1 MNFYIMIFLTISL
14 MHCLYLY
21 DYNEK
26 NLILK
31 YKFSISSF
39 IFLFLTVIL
48 GLRHAIGS
56 DYGGY
61 MFDFIYM
68 RNNFYN
74 FEILQSQ
81 SLDLFYEYLSFFVIF
96 LDLPFE
102 VLNLLVSSIL
112 ILSLIFFANQEK
124 DYLLIILIFLSYY
137 YLVLGMGYVR
147 QGLSLSFLL
156 IFIHLWRNEKNLL
169 SWVFLLLAVLSHKF
183 AIISAF
189 LVFVRPRGK
198 WFYFNKYFY
207 IFSLLI
213 LSYLLF
219 KIFEQKS
226 IDEYFKA
233 YSLEYSRGALYRT
246 LAGVVCALLF
256 FSKKSFFKKRSDY
269 RYIYLSSIILL
280 FLFPLSFLYS
290 TVSDRIMSYF
300 LPCIFIILCVI
311 PNAFTKIKPQF
322 LKFGLIIIL
331 FSHLFIWT
339 NFSRQSY
346 LYVPYKMID
355 YPGAIESAYGFETWG
370 WGKAHMR

>member
-112 ILSLIFFANQEK
+112 IFSLIFFSNQEK

-169 SWVFLLLAVLSHKF
+169 SWIFLLLAVLSHKF
-183 AIISAF
+183 AIVSAF
-189 LVFVRPRGK
+189 LIFVRPRGK
-198 WFYFNKYFY
+198 WFYFNKF
-207 IFSLLI
+207 L
-213 LSYLLF
+213 
-219 KIFEQKS
+219 
-226 IDEYFKA
+226 
-233 YSLEYSRGALYRT
+233 
-246 LAGVVCALLF
+246 
-256 FSKKSFFKKRSDY
+256 SKK
-269 RYIYLSSIILL
+269 
-280 FLFPLSFLYS
+280 
-290 TVSDRIMSYF
+290 V
-300 LPCIFIILCVI
+300 
-311 PNAFTKIKPQF
+311 
-322 LKFGLIIIL
+322 
-331 FSHLFIWT
+331 
-339 NFSRQSY
+339 
-346 LYVPYKMID
+346 
-355 YPGAIESAYGFETWG
+355 
-370 WGKAHMR
+370 

>member
-81 SLDLFYEYLSFFVIF
+81 SLDLFYEYLSFFVIY

-112 ILSLIFFANQEK
+112 IFSLIFFSNKKK
-124 DYLLIILIFLSYY
+124 DYFLIILIFLSYY
-137 YLVLGMGYVR
+137 YLVLGMGYK
-147 QGLSLSFLL
+147 G
-156 IFIHLWRNEKNLL
+156 I
-169 SWVFLLLAVLSHKF
+169 
-183 AIISAF
+183 IISSNIHT
-189 LVFVRPRGK
+189 
-198 WFYFNKYFY
+198 FY
-207 IFSLLI
+207 
-213 LSYLLF
+213 
-219 KIFEQKS
+219 E
-226 IDEYFKA
+226 E
-233 YSLEYSRGALYRT
+233 
-246 LAGVVCALLF
+246 
-256 FSKKSFFKKRSDY
+256 
-269 RYIYLSSIILL
+269 
-280 FLFPLSFLYS
+280 
-290 TVSDRIMSYF
+290 
-300 LPCIFIILCVI
+300 
-311 PNAFTKIKPQF
+311 
-322 LKFGLIIIL
+322 
-331 FSHLFIWT
+331 
-339 NFSRQSY
+339 
-346 LYVPYKMID
+346 
-355 YPGAIESAYGFETWG
+355 
-370 WGKAHMR
+370 